1 MKFLKLI
8 PLLILIMISCSKKSN
23 DGTELKHFPLN
34 NIDGVITLSGVE
46 LDSVISSDGNGS
58 LKITTEA
65 PTIVQLYKTGNLD
78 VEDATINFSAK
89 VKTENVQGQV
99 YLEMWCVFGES
110 GEYFSRGLD
119 RSIAGSNDWT
129 SLETDFFL
137 KSGENPDNIRLN
149 IVIAGTGTVWVD
161 DVRLVER

>member
-1 MKFLKLI
+1 MKFLKLF
-8 PLLILIMISCSKKSN
+8 PLLILIIISCSKKP
-23 DGTELKHFPLN
+23 DDETELKHFPLN

-46 LDSVISSDGNGS
+46 FDSVISSDGNGS
-58 LKITTEA
+58 LKIITEA
-65 PTIVQLYKTGNLD
+65 PTVIQLYETGNLD
-78 VEDATINFSAK
+78 VEDATITYSAK

-119 RSIAGSNDWT
+119 RSIAGSNDFT
-129 SLETDFFL
+129 TLETDFFL

-149 IVIAGTGTVWVD
+149 IVIAGTGTVWID
-161 DVRLVER
+161 AVRLVKR

>member
-1 MKFLKLI
+1 MKFLKLF
-8 PLLILIMISCSKKSN
+8 PLLILIIISCSKTSD
-23 DGTELKHFPLN
+23 DGTELIHFPLDN
-34 NIDGVITLSGVE
+34 LNGVITQSGVE
-46 LDSVISSDGNGS
+46 FDSVISSDGNGS

-65 PTIVQLYKTGNLD
+65 PTVVQLYETGNLD
-78 VEDATINFSAK
+78 VEDATITYSAE

-129 SLETDFFL
+129 TLETDFFL
-137 KSGENPDNIRLN
+137 KAGENPDNIRLN
-149 IVIAGTGTVWVD
+149 IVVAGTGTVWID
-161 DVRLVER
+161 DVRLVKK

>member
-1 MKFLKLI
+1 MKFLKLF
-8 PLLILIMISCSKKSN
+8 PLLILIIISCSKKSD
-23 DGTELKHFPLN
+23 DGTELIHFPLDN
-34 NIDGVITLSGVE
+34 LNGVITQSGVE
-46 LDSVISSDGNGS
+46 FDSVISSDGNGS

-65 PTIVQLYKTGNLD
+65 PTLIQLYETGNLD
-78 VEDATINFSAK
+78 VEDATITYSAK

-137 KSGENPDNIRLN
+137 KAGENPDNIRLN
-149 IVIAGTGTVWVD
+149 IVIAGTGTVWID

>member
-1 MKFLKLI
+1 MKVLNYILPLF
-8 PLLILIMISCSKKSN
+8 LLIASCTKISTE
-23 DGTELKHFPLN
+23 GTEIKHYPVD
-34 NIDGVITLSGVE
+34 NIDEAITQSGIE
-46 LDSVISSDGNGS
+46 YDKEISSDGNGS
-58 LKITTEA
+58 LKIITEA
-65 PTIVQLYKTGNLD
+65 PTVIQLFETGNPD
-78 VEDATINFSAK
+78 VEDATITYSAK
-89 VKTENVQGQV
+89 VKTENVKGQV

-161 DVRLVER
+161 DVKLVKR